1 MENRSLMRS
10 ALLCAAAFGTAP
22 VAAQTMENSEDQP
35 PKAKSW
41 TSSNTI
47 IVTAR
52 REAYAI
58 DVASVTRTSVPL
70 MEVPQSIQVLTDTLI
85 KEQELNTLDE
95 ALRNISGVIPSL
107 SSELVL
113 ANPIVRGF
121 EAQLFTDG
129 LIGYADTAVA
139 DPASL
144 IAVERIEVAKGA
156 NSALFGGGTGAP
168 VGGLINIVSKTA
180 EPGTKFSVRGRA
192 GSFDTL
198 QIGGDANIQLD
209 DNLSVRLIAEYQD
222 AGDAINVVDIERFY
236 LNGSVRAV
244 LPTDTEII
252 ARFTHSRIEQL
263 EYVGLPASVVDISG
277 VDPFRFSGATDAPP
291 TIVENLSADFSLSQP
306 INDSLTFDFRAR
318 RYENDYQEFATTILT
333 SLFPGTGSEFPIIS
347 AQLPASVDE
356 WTLDA
361 SFTAVFDTGAI
372 NHTLLI
378 GGQYDATNYA
388 AASGF
393 NLVPLGV
400 LDFADPNSDLDFGA
414 IPALTNFVNN
424 EYRTTAF
431 YAQDQ
436 LSLFDRLHIL
446 ASIRYSELT
455 LRELLGGNGNR
466 ETYREWDP
474 RIGATF
480 DIVDGLAVFA
490 GYAEGSRLS
499 VFFNN
504 PDDVPKPERA
514 RNYEAGVKLGLGD
527 IGLSGT
533 LAWFDSK
540 RTNVPTPDPVTF
552 FSSIQT
558 GEQRS
563 EGVEL
568 DLIWEPN
575 SNWSLLATYAYIHA
589 RVTFDTIIPIGDA
602 LPRVPK
608 HAGRFAARYRFT
620 EGVLEGLAVGV
631 GLTAASRA
639 ELTLPNSMRS
649 DSYIV
654 FDAQASYVIGPARIG
669 LRIDNILDEQYF
681 MPYQY
686 LAQSVVRPG
695 NPRSA
700 FVTLGFDF

>member
-1 MENRSLMRS
+1 MKNRSLVRS
-10 ALLCAAAFGTAP
+10 APLCAAAFVSGP
-22 VAAQTMENSEDQP
+22 VAAQTIESPVDQP
-35 PKAKSW
+35 TSAHSW
-41 TSSNTI
+41 TPSNTI

-52 REAYAI
+52 RAAYAI
-58 DVASVTRTSVPL
+58 DAASVTRTPVPL

-85 KEQELNTLDE
+85 REQELNTIDE

-121 EAQLFTDG
+121 EAEIFTDG

-156 NSALFGGGTGAP
+156 SSALFGGGTGAP

-180 EPGTKFSVRGRA
+180 ESGTKFSLRGRA
-192 GSFDTL
+192 GSFDIL
-198 QIGGDANIQLD
+198 QIGGDANLQLD

-222 AGDAINVVDIERFY
+222 AGDAIDAVDIERIY
-236 LNGSVRAV
+236 VNASVRAV

-263 EYVGLPASVVDISG
+263 EYVGLPASVIDIAG
-277 VDPFRFSGATDAPP
+277 VDPFRFSGATNAPP

-318 RYENDYQEFATTILT
+318 RYENDFQEFATTTLT
-333 SLFPGTGSEFPIIS
+333 SLFPAMGSKFPIIS
-347 AQLPASVDE
+347 AQLTAAVDE
-356 WTLDA
+356 WTMDA
-361 SFTAVFDTGAI
+361 SVTAVLDTGPI
-372 NHTLLI
+372 NHTVLI
-378 GGQYDATNYA
+378 GAQYDATDYA

-393 NLVPLGV
+393 NLVPLGIF
-400 LDFADPNSDLDFGA
+400 DFADPNSDLDFGA
-414 IPALTNFVNN
+414 IPTLTNFVNN

-436 LSLFDRLHIL
+436 LTLFDRLHIL

-455 LRELLGGNGNR
+455 LRELLGGNSNR
-466 ETYREWDP
+466 DTYREWDP

-480 DIVDGLAVFA
+480 DIADGLAIFA

-499 VFFNN
+499 LFFNN
-504 PDDVPKPERA
+504 PDAVPKPERA
-514 RNYEAGVKLGLGD
+514 RNYEAGIKMGFAP

-533 LAWFDSK
+533 LAWFDST
-540 RTNVPTPDPVTF
+540 RSNVPTPDPTTF

-575 SNWSLLATYAYIHA
+575 SNWSFLANYAYTNA
-589 RVTFDTIIPIGDA
+589 RVTFDTIIPTGDE
-602 LPRVPK
+602 LPRVPE
-608 HAGRFAARYRFT
+608 HAGRFAARYRFDGET
-620 EGVLEGLAVGV
+620 LDGLAVGA
-631 GLTAASRA
+631 GLTAASSA
-639 ELTLPNSMRS
+639 ELTLPNSVRS
-649 DSYIV
+649 DGYIV
-654 FDAQASYVIGPARIG
+654 FDVQASYDIGTARIG

-681 MPYQY
+681 VPYQY
-686 LAQSVVRPG
+686 LAQSVVRSG

-700 FVTLGFDF
+700 FITLGFEF